1 MSHSNELIR
10 LESELRGNT
19 LRIYWYFL
27 SHSNEPVGVR
37 RVQRELGLSSPS
49 VASHHMAKL
58 QRLGLL
64 ENRRGE
70 YFLIDKVKV
79 GFLKLFIEMGGL
91 LLPRYLFY
99 AVFFTAMLLTYLLV
113 YPQTLSGHNLISLMF
128 IKS

>member
-1 MSHSNELIR
+1 M
-10 LESELRGNT
+10 
-19 LRIYWYFL
+19 
-27 SHSNEPVGVR
+27 
-37 RVQRELGLSSPS
+37 Q
-49 VASHHMAKL
+49 KL

-70 YFLIDKVKV
+70 YFLIEKVKV

-128 IKS
+128 GSIACLILWIETIRIRREAPF